1 MMIALV
7 QMKNMMCT
15 LKVEEIADE
24 KDDAV
29 AESEELIALREEN
42 AKLRKENDELKTRL
56 HRLESDWVTSDIAE
70 KVADMDAQFT
80 RIGEMMDKMRKPM
93 LFKREGIEL
102 HGDLLARVE
111 GLLRIK
117 NERSEVDFDK
127 DIQCIV
133 GHYFADA
140 EKQQNLEKMIKSF
153 EYDDIAD
160 TIALRLTYFIED
172 PGLKSI
178 IYAMCKAAVLNQN
191 YLNIEVQEIVDV
203 TLQKYTHNARDDINF
218 YPMFTFDANVPEGV
232 FDHIYKKHY
241 LSPQSVALAHAL
253 SHLDVSVNGD
263 GIALYHIGSATRF
276 AECSVVYVDGRAY
289 KPIRVMAEYAIFPT
303 LPHEYK
309 GRVEGLLL
317 LHGGLAPITLV
328 RRYHDVN
335 VGGLVV
341 GSISVAVSTLLRN
354 CMLYS
359 FDAYFTP
366 NGLCINATGNNN
378 LVNVLDIDCCGRAFG
393 KAPPEQSKWNKN
405 KFMGHRHGKGS
416 KCKQYR
422 KFKANN

>member
-1 MMIALV
+1 MMIALI
-7 QMKNMMCT
+7 QMKNMKCT
-15 LKVEEIADE
+15 LKVEETAENHELEGVSFDE
-24 KDDAV
+24 LA
-29 AESEELIALREEN
+29 ALREEN
-42 AKLRKENDELKTRL
+42 AKLKKENEILKTKI
-56 HRLESDWVTSDIAE
+56 HRLESDWTTSDIVE
-70 KVADMDAQFT
+70 KVELMDAQFD
-80 RIGEMMDKMRKPM
+80 RIGKIMDKMREPM
-93 LFKREGIEL
+93 LFKRDDIEL

-117 NERSEVDFDK
+117 NERTEVEFDK

-133 GHYFADA
+133 GRYFSD
-140 EKQQNLEKMIKSF
+140 EVKQRNLEKMIKSF

-160 TIALRLTYFIED
+160 TIALRLTYFIQD
-172 PGLKSI
+172 PGLRSI
-178 IYAMCKAAVLNQN
+178 VYAMCKAAVLNQN

-203 TLQKYTHNARDDINF
+203 TRQKYTHNARDDIDF

-241 LSPQSVALAHAL
+241 LSPQSAALVHTL
-253 SHLDVSVNGD
+253 SHLDVNVDGT

-328 RRYHDVN
+328 RVYHDVN
-335 VGGLVV
+335 VGGLVT
-341 GSISVAVSTLLRN
+341 GSIAASVSTLIRN

-359 FDAYFTP
+359 FDVYFTP
-366 NGLCINATGNNN
+366 NGICINAVGNNN
-378 LVNVLDIDCCGRAFG
+378 LVNIIDIDCCGRAFG
-393 KAPPEQSKWNKN
+393 KAPLDQGAWNRN
-405 KFMGHRHGKGS
+405 KFMGHKHGKGS
-416 KCKQYR
+416 KCKQYK
-422 KFKANN
+422 KFST